1 MGHPVYLVGQSAEVG
16 ALLGRLQKRVLTERL
31 ERTLRRA
38 DETSTTPLLQ
48 ERAADFAR
56 VLESAAPH
64 WLAEAQAQAQSAEVE
79 AWKMLAINC
88 LPPDFWGKHYI
99 PAPLD
104 DRGLTAELV
113 DAYEAQGVDPGLGG
127 ECTAYF
133 ALSEA
138 TVSGETLFHK
148 NREERDEVQC
158 VYIKNIEGKFRFVGG
173 GDIGNIGTAHLHTE
187 NLWAGANN
195 TGSDVL
201 PEEYVDCA
209 LSDSHAL
216 RYFAENCR
224 ALDDIV
230 PAVEYLIQNSWLGG
244 GGYNK
249 GSIFLFADAERALV
263 IEATSR
269 RFAHEWFDGDDMAAR
284 TNHFVLPAMNEY
296 SLPPHPGSVQRLQRA
311 TQLWEA
317 QHGLAGL
324 SLARE
329 IGRDRENAPHAICRN
344 PSDGLGSVTVSTSSA
359 TISKHDDNRCQT
371 HFHNGHPRYV
381 PVVVHTPVDRVSDSD
396 LVSGAHNQL
405 SRNYR
410 GFV

>member
-1 MGHPVYLVGQSAEVG
+1 MGHPIYLLGQPDEVG
-16 ALLGRLQKRVLTERL
+16 AILGRCQQRVLAERVA
-31 ERTLRRA
+31 RTLRRA
-38 DETSTTPLLQ
+38 GETGTTDLLH
-48 ERAADFAR
+48 ERAERFAR
-56 VLESAAPH
+56 VLAQAAPH
-64 WLAEAQAQAQSAEVE
+64 WLNEAQAQASAAGIE
-79 AWKMLAINC
+79 AWQLLALNC
-88 LPPDFWGKHYI
+88 PPRDFWGKHYI

-104 DRGLTAELV
+104 DAGLTAELV

-133 ALSEA
+133 ALGEA

-158 VYIKNIEGKFRFVGG
+158 VYIKGIQGKFRFVGG
-173 GDIGNIGTAHLHTE
+173 GDIGNIGTAHLQTE

-195 TGSDVL
+195 TGSDVP

-216 RYFAENCR
+216 RYLAEKCR
-224 ALDDIV
+224 TLDDII
-230 PAVEYLIQNSWLGG
+230 PAVEHLIARSWLGG

-249 GSIFLFADAERALV
+249 GSIFLFADAERGLV
-263 IEATSR
+263 VEATSR
-269 RFAHEWFDGDDMAAR
+269 RLAFEWFRDDAQAVR
-284 TNHFVLPAMNEY
+284 TNHFVLPALSEY
-296 SLPPHPGSVQRLQRA
+296 SLPPHPGSMQRLERA

-344 PSDGLGSVTVSTSSA
+344 PSDSLGSVTVSTSSA

-410 GFV
+410 AFV

>member
-1 MGHPVYLVGQSAEVG
+1 MGHPVYLVGHPAEVG
-16 ALLGRLQKRVLTERL
+16 ALLGRLQTRVLAERI

-38 DETSTTPLLQ
+38 DESGTTSLLH
-48 ERAADFAR
+48 ERAARFTQ
-56 VLESAAPH
+56 VLENAAPH
-64 WLAEAQAQAQSAEVE
+64 WLEEARAQAQAAAVE
-79 AWKMLAINC
+79 AGQLLALNC
-88 LPPDFWGKHYI
+88 LPPDFWGKNYI
-99 PAPLD
+99 PAPLED
-104 DRGLTAELV
+104 GGLTAELV

-158 VYIKNIEGKFRFVGG
+158 VYIKDINGKFRFVGG
-173 GDIGNIGTAHLHTE
+173 GDIGNLGTAHLQTE

-195 TGSDVL
+195 TGSDVP

-209 LSDSHAL
+209 LSDAHAL

-224 ALDDIV
+224 TLDDII
-230 PAVEYLIQNSWLGG
+230 PAVEHLISNQWLGG

-249 GSIFLFADAERALV
+249 GSIFLFADAERGLV
-263 IEATSR
+263 VEATSR
-269 RFAHEWFDGDDMAAR
+269 RSACEWFDGDAQAVR
-284 TNHFVLPAMNEY
+284 TNHFVLPALHEY
-296 SLPPHPGSVQRLQRA
+296 SLPPHPGSVQRLERA
-311 TQLWEA
+311 TELWES

-359 TISKHDDNRCQT
+359 TISKHDDNRCQV

-410 GFV
+410 GFA